1 MNVLI
6 LKPGQ
11 QKLAF
16 SYFSS
21 GWDKPVCTGLMA
33 DYRSD
38 AGSQHALAHITQQ
51 ITTAA
56 ETNKTCLPPQVIAL
70 RGVYGGEEFKAPTR
84 VTPEVIQRL
93 EKLVPLA
100 PLHTPPLLAL
110 IHACEAAFPNV
121 PVLLIFETAFFVDL
135 PAREYLYAVDKNLAK
150 TPGLRRFG
158 YHGICHANACAHI
171 ARKRSAMGLTK
182 PARILS
188 ICLEARPEV
197 AAVLGHKPIM
207 ITSGATPLEGLPG
220 QTSCGELDPSIVIML
235 AQKKGWGP
243 EQINAALTQQSGWMG
258 LTGRISSL
266 EEIFNSGRPECQLAK
281 EILQY
286 RLLHVCGAGIAAL
299 GGVDAIVFSGRCS
312 GVGVDLG
319 LWLKQRLDFQ
329 HQGNKNPITIE
340 ICADSLDRVL
350 ADTASAAVRLR

>member
-21 GWDKPVCTGLMA
+21 GWDKPVFTGLLA

-51 ITTAA
+51 ILTAPQ
-56 ETNKTCLPPQVIAL
+56 TNKACLPLQVIAL
-70 RGVYGGEEFKAPTR
+70 RGVYGGEEFKAPTQ

-110 IHACEAAFPNV
+110 IHACGVAFPNV
-121 PVLLIFETAFFVDL
+121 PVLLIFETAFFVNL
-135 PAREYLYAVDKNLAK
+135 PAREYLYAVDKNLSR

-171 ARKRSAMGLTK
+171 MRKRSAMGLTK

-188 ICLEARPEV
+188 ICLDARPEV
-197 AAVLGHKPIM
+197 AAVLGHKPLM

-235 AQKKGWGP
+235 AQKKNWGP
-243 EQINAALTQQSGWMG
+243 EQINAVLTQQSGWMG
-258 LTGRISSL
+258 LTGRIASL
-266 EEIFNSGRPECQLAK
+266 AEIFSSGKPECQLAK

-286 RLLHVCGAGIAAL
+286 RLLHVCGAGMAAL
-299 GGVDAIVFSGRCS
+299 GGVDAVVFSGRCS

-329 HQGNKNPITIE
+329 HQGNKNSITIE

-350 ADTASAAVRLR
+350 VDTACAAVRLR